1 MWIENPVLKKLQTG
15 ATVLGVA
22 LRQARTVDVPRIMK
36 TCGFDFLFI
45 DTEHTPIALDTVA
58 QICQTALGTGI
69 APIVRTPNLER
80 VHAVHALDSGAQ
92 GLVFP
97 HVENA
102 QEARHIV
109 DMCRYA
115 PQGHRSMAYGLPHV
129 EFESVAP
136 KALTEFINRQTLIA
150 VMLETPQAIERCD
163 EIAAV
168 PGIDVL
174 HVGTQDLSA
183 ELGMPGEVGAEQVAA
198 AIAKVSEACA
208 RHGKILGVGGC
219 YQSEHIQ
226 RYAKESQAR
235 FFVIGSDLG
244 FLMSGARAQVT
255 GVRAA
260 LDLGA

>member
-1 MWIENPVLKKLQTG
+1 MWIENPVLTKLQSG
-15 ATVLGVA
+15 AAVLGVA
-22 LRQARTVDVPRIMK
+22 LRQTRTVDAPRIMK
-36 TCGFDFLFI
+36 TCGYDFLFI
-45 DTEHTPIALDTVA
+45 DTEHTPVALDTVA
-58 QICQTALGTGI
+58 QVCQAALGTGI

-80 VHAVHALDSGAQ
+80 VHAIHALDSGAQ

-102 QEARHIV
+102 EEARHIV
-109 DMCRYA
+109 DLCRYA

-129 EFESVAP
+129 EFENVPP
-136 KALTEFINRQTLIA
+136 KDLTAFINRQTLVA

-183 ELGMPGEVGAEQVAA
+183 ELGMPGEVGAAQVSA
-198 AIAKVSEACA
+198 AIAKVSAACA
-208 RHGKILGVGGC
+208 RHGKVCGVGGC
-219 YQSEHIQ
+219 YQPDLIE
-226 RYAKESQAR
+226 RYAREHDAR

-244 FLMSGARAQVT
+244 FLMHAARNQASQ
-255 GVRAA
+255 VRAA
-260 LDLGA
+260 LTKGA